1 MKNYRNISTAIHK
14 EGYIFIAISIFCTL
28 FLSTQSSNLAWIG
41 FAITGFCIFFFRNP
55 DRVARVGEDLILSPA
70 DGIVVSITDSVP
82 PSEIGIEENMKK
94 ISIFLSPFNVH
105 VNRIPIDGV
114 VTKLHYHPGKFL
126 NASLDKASKDN
137 ERQSIL
143 IETEKG
149 VQVGVIQIAGM
160 IARRIVCD
168 LEENMKVNS
177 AERFGIIRFGSRVD
191 LYLPLETIILVK
203 EGQTMIGAETIIADL
218 NYKGEQIDFKKV

>member
-1 MKNYRNISTAIHK
+1 MKNYGNISTAIHK
-14 EGYIFIAISIFCTL
+14 EGYIFIAICIFCTM

-55 DRVARVGEDLILSPA
+55 DRVASVAEGFILSPA
-70 DGIVVSITDSVP
+70 DGIVVSITDSP
-82 PSEIGIEENMKK
+82 PPAELGVEENMKK

-105 VNRIPIDGV
+105 VNRIPIEGV
-114 VTKLHYHPGKFL
+114 VSKLHYNPGKFL

-143 IETEKG
+143 ITTKKG
-149 VQVGVIQIAGM
+149 VKVGVIQIAGM

-168 LEENMKVNS
+168 LEENMSVKS

-191 LYLPLETIILVK
+191 LYLPIDTVILVK
-203 EGQTMIGAETIIADL
+203 EGQTMIGAETIMADL
-218 NYKGEQIDFKKV
+218 NYKGEQPEFKNV

>member
-14 EGYIFIAISIFCTL
+14 EGYIFIAICLFCTL
-28 FLSTQSSNLAWIG
+28 FLSTQNSNLAWIG

-55 DRVARVGEDLILSPA
+55 DRVAIVGDGFILSPA
-70 DGIVVSITDSVP
+70 DGIVVSITDSQA
-82 PSEIGIEENMKK
+82 PSELGIDEDMKK

-114 VTKLHYHPGKFL
+114 VSKLHYNPGKFL

-143 IETEKG
+143 ITTEKG
-149 VQVGVIQIAGM
+149 VKIGVIQIAGM

-168 LEENMKVNS
+168 LEENMN
-177 AERFGIIRFGSRVD
+177 
-191 LYLPLETIILVK
+191 VK
-203 EGQTMIGAETIIADL
+203 IHT
-218 NYKGEQIDFKKV
+218 KR